1 MKYESPEVLQVGAA
15 VIIEGQ
21 QPKRGAVLE
30 SFPHSFLTTPS
41 YKPDE

>member
-1 MKYESPEVLQVGAA
+1 MKYESPEVLRVGAA

-30 SFPHSFLTTPS
+30 GFPLSFLTAPS
-41 YKPDE
+41 YKADK